1 LPRPDCASYDARNV
15 SPPNSKRARFAGL
28 GLLRAASLAFL
39 LAAPPGC
46 ASVGQYVWYGELPEA
61 DRGADASDYVIGVGD
76 AISIKVYEQEGLS
89 GDVKIRRDGK
99 IALPLAGEIVA
110 AGKRPLELSR
120 EIQAMLKEF
129 VLTPRVTVN
138 VTESRPITVTVVGE
152 VGTVGT
158 LTMDPPARLVDALA
172 KSGGLND
179 YADSSKIF
187 VLRQFPA
194 FRRIRFKWE
203 DILKNEGGA
212 ATFPLRTGDVIVVN

>member
-1 LPRPDCASYDARNV
+1 MPRPDCASYDARNV
-15 SPPNSKRARFAGL
+15 SPPNSKCARFAGL
-28 GLLRAASLAFL
+28 LGAASLAFL
-39 LAAPPGC
+39 LTAPLGC
-46 ASVGQYVWYGELPEA
+46 ASVGQYVWFNELPEA

-89 GDVKIRRDGK
+89 GDVRIRRDGK

-110 AGKRPLELSR
+110 AGKRPLELSG
-120 EIQAMLKEF
+120 EIQAKLKEF

-152 VGTVGT
+152 VSTVGT

-187 VLRQFPA
+187 VLRQFPS

-203 DILKNEGGA
+203 DILKNQGGS
-212 ATFPLRTGDVIVVN
+212 ATFPLRTGDVVVVD